1 LLNGSN
7 CYNKIYD
14 NNFINNTFSFLDD
27 IDSIKNENFYD
38 DNSSTNKKFEE
49 FTLNAINPTTDEY
62 DYIKNKPR
70 SKTVSESS
78 NKLDTISISSKSKPI
93 APKINKVS
101 ASIGVASGAE
111 ALKAIN
117 IMSNNSANNNE
128 SNYNSANRI
137 LLQKIKNQ
145 EEQKE
150 MIHISPDKRKSIT
163 RIIRSDTFQNN
174 NNNVGSNT
182 TSNNR

>member
-1 LLNGSN
+1 
-7 CYNKIYD
+7 
-14 NNFINNTFSFLDD
+14 
-27 IDSIKNENFYD
+27 
-38 DNSSTNKKFEE
+38 
-49 FTLNAINPTTDEY
+49 
-62 DYIKNKPR
+62 
-70 SKTVSESS
+70 
-78 NKLDTISISSKSKPI
+78 
-93 APKINKVS
+93 
-101 ASIGVASGAE
+101 
-111 ALKAIN
+111 
-117 IMSNNSANNNE
+117 MSNNSANNNE

-174 NNNVGSNT
+174 NNNINNNVGSNT